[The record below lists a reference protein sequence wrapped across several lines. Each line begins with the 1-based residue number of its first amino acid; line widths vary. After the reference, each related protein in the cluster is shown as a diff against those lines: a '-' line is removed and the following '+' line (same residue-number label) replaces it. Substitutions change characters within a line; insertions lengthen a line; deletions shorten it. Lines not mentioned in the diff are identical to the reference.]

1 LGELLE
7 VEAEVDEV
15 GARNASAAD
24 EAAPLLGGRAVDEVE
39 PHAREALLQVEEVHR
54 LDPPGHVLALRVH
67 RAVCEEGHQLI
78 RSVRSTTRITS
89 SRLVVPARARRTPSS
104 A

>member
-67 RAVCEEGHQLI
+67 RAVCEEGHGRLSSSAQAI

-89 SRLVVPARARRTPSS
+89 SRR
-104 A
+104 